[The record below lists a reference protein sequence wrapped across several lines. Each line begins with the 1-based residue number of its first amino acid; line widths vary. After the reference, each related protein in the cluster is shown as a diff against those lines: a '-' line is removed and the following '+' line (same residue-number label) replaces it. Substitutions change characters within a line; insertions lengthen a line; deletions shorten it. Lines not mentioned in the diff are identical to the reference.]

1 MVVKAKGCELRFLQV
16 KLRFYAGHVKEMLT
30 GIGILGYFRPISP
43 S

>member
-16 KLRFYAGHVKEMLT
+16 KLRFYAGRVKKMLT
-30 GIGILGYFRPISP
+30 EIGIWGHFRPISP